1 MTSSNNPPALLL
13 LILDLSPPTWGHR
26 SIIRTAKDKA
36 LASKNKPS
44 AGPAVIDDVVDSSLA
59 FLAAF
64 CAVNRDNVCVVVGVT
79 ESEVG
84 VLYPRK
90 GGDGSMDDVVNGS
103 SGRGEGGSRLGV
115 AELVNRAAERAEK
128 LHKQREEAKSQST
141 INDESDG
148 LNTNSSQDEGAAIAS
163 ALSLALCVI
172 NRFMVAS
179 HAGVS
184 ALSDPST
191 SFQRR
196 DDEGVLALMNGL
208 GGSNANGS
216 DTNQDQPQKGVL
228 SPRILVI
235 QSSPDRTADYNALMN
250 CAFAA
255 NKQSVVVDGCFIP
268 SDRKEDATSSPYLE
282 QLVHQTS
289 GNSGSGIYLS
299 VPKGQAQVNGA
310 LSEVLLS
317 VFLPPTH
324 LRKEMNLPKLTK
336 VDFRSRC
343 FETGECID
351 VGKVCNQCL
360 SIFKERPRERCWT
373 CGARIRRR
381 EEKKVGVERKVGG
394 EDNENGS
401 KRMKVG

>member
-84 VLYPRK
+84 ERV
-90 GGDGSMDDVVNGS
+90 D
-103 SGRGEGGSRLGV
+103 RGLMNDYVRLGV